1 MPIRAPSLLRA
12 PASLPALLSA
22 AALLILGSLPAHGE
36 SVTADSILNQDGAR
50 QAAMEQLPRG
60 ATVTGTRC
68 QEIGVGGMD
77 NTRYRCTVDY
87 RPAEAAPSPTK
98 P

>member
-1 MPIRAPSLLRA
+1 MPGTTPFLCH
-12 PASLPALLSA
+12 PPTVTALLIA
-22 AALLILGSLPAHGE
+22 AALLILPSLPAHGE
-36 SVTADSILNQDGAR
+36 SVTADSILDREGAR

-60 ATVTGTRC
+60 ATVTGSRC

-77 NTRYRCTVDY
+77 NPRYRCTVDY
-87 RPAEAAPSPTK
+87 KPAGAAPSPAK

>member
-1 MPIRAPSLLRA
+1 MPATAPCLRH
-12 PASLPALLSA
+12 PPNLPALLIA
-22 AALLILGSLPAHGE
+22 AVLLILPSLPARGE
-36 SVTADSILNQDGAR
+36 SVTADSILDQEGAR

-60 ATVTGTRC
+60 ATVTGSRC

-87 RPAEAAPSPTK
+87 QPAGTAPSPVK
-98 P
+98 R

>member
-1 MPIRAPSLLRA
+1 MPATAPCLRHPPSLPGLLIA
-12 PASLPALLSA
+12 AVLLILPSLPAQ
-22 AALLILGSLPAHGE
+22 GE
-36 SVTADSILNQDGAR
+36 SVTADSILDQEGAR

-60 ATVTGTRC
+60 ATVTGSRC

-87 RPAEAAPSPTK
+87 QPAGTAPSPVQR
-98 P
+98 